1 MNIAEPDKAREK
13 VKEFIDLLVELG
25 EHELQISEIK
35 WASLEGI
42 DIAYYNRKGEPVRR
56 KIHELSPLIQD
67 ISKQIIPDSY
77 LNTFLNTFEIDDY
90 NCIMK
95 VKAEA
100 AKLIGIIDMRT
111 KYNKIL
117 GPEGPALVAER
128 LHSWI
133 WDAAM
138 KLWTNGHYKQA
149 VENAWNNLVE
159 HTQNKTGSK
168 STGTKLYSNLF
179 TGDPKDN
186 RPLGFS
192 KFKKGTEDWKSAHK
206 GANLYGMGC
215 ALGIRNLTAHTTDE
229 LDEQE
234 ALEYLAALSV
244 LARWVDKATV
254 FAQSARCS
262 VNKSTGDALP
272 F

>member
-1 MNIAEPDKAREK
+1 MNIADPDEAREK
-13 VKEFIDLLVELG
+13 VNEFIDLLDELE
-25 EHELQISEIK
+25 EHELQISEMK
-35 WASLEGI
+35 LASIEGI

-100 AKLIGIIDMRT
+100 AKLIGIIDRRT
-111 KYNKIL
+111 KHNKIL
-117 GPEGPALVAER
+117 GPEGPALVAES
-128 LHSWI
+128 LHPWI

-138 KLWTNGHYKQA
+138 KLWTDGHYKQA
-149 VENAWNNLVE
+149 VDNAWNNLVK

-179 TGDPKDN
+179 TCGPNDN
-186 RPLGFS
+186 RPLGFCKIS
-192 KFKKGTEDWKSAHK
+192 KETEDWKSAHQ
-206 GANLYGMGC
+206 GAHHYGMGC
-215 ALGIRNLTAHTTDE
+215 ALRIRNLTAHTTDE
-229 LDEQE
+229 LDEQK

-244 LARWVDKATV
+244 LARWVYEATV
-254 FAQSARCS
+254 LR
-262 VNKSTGDALP
+262 NPLGGL
-272 F
+272 